1 VFTKKRTVRGVA
13 DEHDIPNGE
22 EAGVSHRKNK
32 QVLVV
37 WGLYLA
43 PLLIAF
49 VYSVYRAPVFQDSVL
64 LFSFGFGVLGFA
76 MWVDR
81 KVLSIKLKAVLVIL
95 TLVVNLYVLYADR
108 HHREMFNNQS
118 YDAAMKSLKR
128 WAVLDEVGVGDA
140 MWVYGFESFFMEYHA
155 EELGWDVNAWRKK
168 GGELRYYREETADY
182 HAFRKKLD
190 GVEGDDFYFLNM
202 VGMDPMLRVWIQRV
216 FPVLRREAMGAGY
229 HVMHF
234 SKGKGTSQVWPLMSH
249 KNVLKGDIDSSQY
262 REVLALSLDTLGE
275 DRFDA
280 EFVAKAYLELDTSLL
295 KKRDLRLVL
304 TISNRE
310 GQTVRFLDRGLS
322 DMGYEIMEVRQL
334 DGGLCG
340 VELLLAGRLVDVE
353 WGGSGLGGV
362 MGLVNHSL
370 GGGYKMQIFIDNAG
384 RNSVALKGLGVDFW
398 QGNAS
403 VYGLVNPAIP

>member
-1 VFTKKRTVRGVA
+1 
-13 DEHDIPNGE
+13 
-22 EAGVSHRKNK
+22 
-32 QVLVV
+32 
-37 WGLYLA
+37 
-43 PLLIAF
+43 
-49 VYSVYRAPVFQDSVL
+49 
-64 LFSFGFGVLGFA
+64 
-76 MWVDR
+76 
-81 KVLSIKLKAVLVIL
+81 
-95 TLVVNLYVLYADR
+95 
-108 HHREMFNNQS
+108 
-118 YDAAMKSLKR
+118 
-128 WAVLDEVGVGDA
+128 
-140 MWVYGFESFFMEYHA
+140 MEYHA

-190 GVEGDDFYFLNM
+190 GVEGDDFYYLNM

-234 SKGKGTSQVWPLMSH
+234 SKGKGNSRVWPLLSH
-249 KNVLKGDIDSSQY
+249 KNVLKGEIDSSQY

-334 DGGLCG
+334 GGGLCG